1 MRRSPRPLRSSLAV
15 AATLALGSGALV
27 SGALVSGALVAGASA
42 EEPFAGPRAFSF
54 VALGDIPYKIPND
67 YPRLDRL
74 IGAINQLKPAFSIHV
89 GDIKSGSSS
98 CADETLKQVFDR
110 FQTFEQPL
118 IYTPGDNEW
127 TDCHRQAAGKF
138 NPRER
143 LAKVREIFFPKPD
156 QALGKKVLPVDSQTN
171 IQPVHAR
178 YVENVRFAKNDIL
191 FVTLHVVGSNNGF
204 EANDKDAALEYFE
217 RNAANIAWLDD
228 SFRLARDTGVR
239 AMVIAM
245 QANMYDIRQKYP
257 AMPSASGY
265 IDTVRTIERGAKS
278 LGKPILLVQGD
289 EHELEIQ
296 GFAGTDYKRV
306 PNVLR
311 LQVMGADYVHAIRVI
326 VDPDSPGVF
335 GFIPLIVPANGPM

>member
-1 MRRSPRPLRSSLAV
+1 MRCTSRRTSRHVRTALAV
-15 AATLALGSGALV
+15 AATLAFAP
-27 SGALVSGALVAGASA
+27 GASA

-54 VALGDIPYKIPND
+54 VALGDMPYKIPDD
-67 YPRLDRL
+67 YPRVDRL
-74 IGAINQLKPAFSIHV
+74 IGVINQLKPAFSIHI
-89 GDIKSGSSS
+89 GDIKSSSTS
-98 CADETLKQVFDR
+98 CGDETLKQVFDR
-110 FQTFEQPL
+110 FQTFQQPL

-143 LAKVREIFFPKPD
+143 LARVREMFYPKPD
-156 QALGKKVLPVDSQTN
+156 QSLGTTPLAVESQTK
-171 IQPVHAR
+171 IQPEYAK
-178 YVENVRFAKNDIL
+178 YVENVRFTKNGVL

-204 EANDKDAALEYFE
+204 KSNDKDAVLEYFE

-228 SFRLARDTGVR
+228 CFRVARETSAK

-245 QANMYDIRQKYP
+245 QANMYDIKQKFP

-265 IDTVRTIERGAKS
+265 VDTVQAIERGAKS
-278 LGKPILLVQGD
+278 FGKPILLVQGD

-296 GFAGTDYKRV
+296 SFTGTNYRRV

-311 LQVMGADYVHAIRVI
+311 LQVMGAEHVHAMRVI
-326 VDPDSPGVF
+326 VDPDSAGVF
-335 GFIPLIVPANGPM
+335 GFIPVIVPENGPM

>member
-1 MRRSPRPLRSSLAV
+1 MRCSSRHVRTALAV
-15 AATLALGSGALV
+15 VATLAFA
-27 SGALVSGALVAGASA
+27 AGASA

-54 VALGDIPYKIPND
+54 VALGDMPYKIPDD
-67 YPRLDRL
+67 YPRFDRL
-74 IGAINQLKPAFSIHV
+74 IGVINQLKPAFSIHI

-98 CADETLKQVFDR
+98 CGDETLKQAFDR
-110 FQTFEQPL
+110 FQTFQQPL

-143 LAKVREIFFPKPD
+143 LARVREMFYPKPD
-156 QALGKKVLPVDSQTN
+156 QSLGQSPLAVESQTK
-171 IQPVHAR
+171 IQPEYAK
-178 YVENVRFAKNDIL
+178 YVENVRFTRNGVL
-191 FVTLHVVGSNNGF
+191 FVMLHVVGSNNGF
-204 EANDKDAALEYFE
+204 EANDKDAVLEYFD
-217 RNAANIAWLDD
+217 RNAANIAWLGDC
-228 SFRLARDTGVR
+228 FRVARETGAK

-245 QANMYDIRQKYP
+245 QANMYDIKQKFP

-265 IDTVRTIERGAKS
+265 VETVQAIERGAKS
-278 LGKPILLVQGD
+278 FGKPILLVQGD

-296 GFAGTDYKRV
+296 SFMGTNYKRV

-311 LQVMGADYVHAIRVI
+311 LQVMGAEHVHAVRVI

-335 GFIPLIVPANGPM
+335 GFIPVIVPENGPM